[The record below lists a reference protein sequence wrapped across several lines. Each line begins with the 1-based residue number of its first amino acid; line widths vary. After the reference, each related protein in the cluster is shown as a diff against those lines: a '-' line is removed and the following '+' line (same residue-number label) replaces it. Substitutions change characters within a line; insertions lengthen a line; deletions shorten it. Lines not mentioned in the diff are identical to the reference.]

1 MFGRAGSCC
10 GVPGDQGEAIAKLKL
25 LPLNSFTEKKKYFC
39 IVQSLLFRT
48 FHLIWLKLSLKIKL
62 NYM

>member
-10 GVPGDQGEAIAKLKL
+10 GVPGDQGEAIAELKL
-25 LPLNSFTEKKKYFC
+25 LPLNSFTEKKNFC
-39 IVQSLLFRT
+39 IVPSLLFRT
-48 FHLIWLKLSLKIKL
+48 FHLIQLKLSLKIKL